1 MVSADM
7 GDVDF
12 CNPADLEGD
21 RFKCTADSSKA
32 RGPRLFGTLALQL
45 DYATPQIPLN
55 GEQRDPVKVICL
67 SRHAFAHACRVS
79 RRLVTM

>member
-1 MVSADM
+1 MISADM

-32 RGPRLFGTLALQL
+32 LGPRLFGTLALQL
-45 DYATPQIPLN
+45 DYATPQFLLTEN
-55 GEQRDPVKVICL
+55 RDPVKVICL

-79 RRLVTM
+79 RQLETM